1 MFCRK
6 KNNHMDCVYCIVL
19 TAIAVGTLAIFM
31 TQTRKGKSITKKAC
45 HLADEAKELVKDELG
60 M

>member
-6 KNNHMDCVYCIVL
+6 KNHMDCVYCVLL
-19 TAIAVGTLAIFM
+19 TALTIGAVAFFM
-31 TQTRKGKSITKKAC
+31 TKTKKGKCITKKAC
-45 HLADEAKELVKDELG
+45 HLAGEVEDLVKDELG